1 MPKEVC
7 KEIPREVRI
16 PNDLSNSEGG
26 EKDLFENVFF
36 PGVFGGG
43 AAHMCASEEARVPQ
57 RLPRR
62 LQGYLLVQGLRID
75 VRVFN
80 LTTWTQQDIQSVY
93 LRSYVR

>member
-1 MPKEVC
+1 
-7 KEIPREVRI
+7 
-16 PNDLSNSEGG
+16 
-26 EKDLFENVFF
+26 
-36 PGVFGGG
+36 
-43 AAHMCASEEARVPQ
+43 MCASEEARVPQ

-93 LRSYVR
+93 LRSYVQ